1 MSIITYQ
8 YHELF
13 PDKDSS
19 HLVHKKSE
27 YLKEELYGY
36 RVIIWLSRM
45 EFKNGKI
52 VVKKAKINPDFFVF
66 IFLAFFEIVAFSV
79 CS

>member
-13 PDKDSS
+13 PDKDSC
-19 HLVHKKSE
+19 HLVDKKSG

-36 RVIIWLSRM
+36 RVTIWLSKM

-66 IFLAFFEIVAFSV
+66 IFLVFFEVVAFL
-79 CS
+79 CIL